1 MKKIWMA
8 ALLAPALVWAEPLP
22 TAPQIADKIT
32 LGWNLGNTLEAQC
45 AETAWGNPPANESLL
60 KAVKAAGFNAVR
72 LPTAWDCHADK
83 STGIIDVKWMAR
95 VREVVDLAIAQDMVV
110 LLNIH
115 WDGGWLENNPT
126 RAKQKSVNEKQRHYW
141 TQIAT
146 AFKDYDSRLLF
157 AGTNEVHAD
166 YGTPSKEHNEVQQSY
181 NQTFVDA
188 VRATGGNNASR
199 TLVVQTYNT
208 NIHHGLNFFA
218 LPKDSIADRLMVEVH
233 HYDPY
238 DYTLN
243 DKGACLSWGKPFP
256 KHEACAWAQEP
267 YHDETFA
274 KVKKKWVDAGVPV
287 LMGEYTVGIRPQLDL
302 ESRLYYLAYVN
313 AAAAKNGIRTFYW
326 DIGVPPSK
334 KGGNALFDRGSGRI
348 VDEDALTAIKSG
360 AELGVTRRAVQ

>member
-1 MKKIWMA
+1 MKNFLWA
-8 ALLAPALVWAEPLP
+8 TLLLAPTLGFTAPLP
-22 TAPQIADKIT
+22 PAGEVAAGIK

-45 AETAWGNPPANESLL
+45 TETSWGNPAANQQLF

-72 LPTAWDCHADK
+72 LPVAWDCHASK
-83 STGIIDVKWMAR
+83 SIIDEAWMKR
-95 VREVVDLAIAQDMVV
+95 VQEVVDYAHAEGMYV

-115 WDGGWLENNPT
+115 WDGGWLENNPVYA
-126 RAKQKSVNEKQRHYW
+126 RQEAVNQKQRSYW

-146 AFKDYDSRLLF
+146 RFKDYDQRLLF

-218 LPKDSIADRLMVEVH
+218 LPRDPIEGRLMVEVH

-243 DKGACLSWGKPFP
+243 EKGSCLAWGRPYP
-256 KHEACAWAQEP
+256 QHEACAWAQES

-274 KVKKKWVDAGVPV
+274 KAGAKWVKQGVPV
-287 LMGEYTVGIRPQLDL
+287 LLGEYAVGMRPGLNP
-302 ESRLYYLAYVN
+302 ESRLYYLLYLN
-313 AAAAKNGIRTFYW
+313 MAAAKNGIKTFYW
-326 DIGVPPSK
+326 DIGVPATQ
-334 KGGNALFDRGSGRI
+334 KGGNALFDRRSGKV
-348 VDEDALTAIKSG
+348 VDPGALDAIKRG
-360 AELGVTRRAVQ
+360 AGVE